1 MNPSG
6 YNDCCVFAHGCLIFY
21 EIADKLV
28 DLLVLRDYK
37 DGNISDDPPED
48 SVTKALIAF
57 LVIGLL
63 LSIQRVLVYLLRIYL
78 YRTDDNSLNES
89 RIPTNLWFSFAKV
102 WLEAFPQATIA
113 AFHFGNCAPTGGA
126 TTVVH
131 LFGVF
136 SMSPFI
142 MFVCFTFHYYC
153 THEEGHYRIT
163 TFVLAATLILSI
175 MGIIFAGISINAF
188 SNRCWPYNG

>member
-1 MNPSG
+1 MKPSG
-6 YNDCCVFAHGCLIFY
+6 YNYGCIFAHGCLIVY

-28 DLLVLRDYK
+28 DLLVVNNYK
-37 DGNISDDPPED
+37 DGNISDDPQD

-63 LSIQRVLVYLLRIYL
+63 LSIQRVFVYLLRMYH
-78 YRTDDNSLNES
+78 YRTDNNSLDES

-126 TTVVH
+126 TTVVN

-142 MFVCFTFHYYC
+142 MFACFTFHYYC
-153 THEEGHYRIT
+153 THEEGHYAIT
-163 TFVLAATLILSI
+163 TLVLAATFILSI
-175 MGIIFAGISINAF
+175 IGVIFAGISMNAF

>member
-1 MNPSG
+1 MNPSC
-6 YNDCCVFAHGCLIFY
+6 YNDCCVFTHGCLIFH

-28 DLLVLRDYK
+28 DLLVVNNYK
-37 DGNISDDPPED
+37 HGNISDDPQD
-48 SVTKALIAF
+48 NVTKALIAF
-57 LVIGLL
+57 LAIGLL
-63 LSIQRVLVYLLRIYL
+63 LSIQRVLVYLWRIHH
-78 YRTDDNSLNES
+78 YRKNDNSLDES
-89 RIPTNLWFSFAKV
+89 RIPTYLWFSFAKV

-113 AFHFGNCAPTGGA
+113 AFHLGNCAPTGGA
-126 TTVVH
+126 TTVFN

-153 THEEGHYRIT
+153 THKEGHYRIT
-163 TFVLAATLILSI
+163 TFVLAATFILSI

>member
-78 YRTDDNSLNES
+78 YRTDDNSLDES

>member
-6 YNDCCVFAHGCLIFY
+6 YNGCCIFAHGCLIVY

-28 DLLVLRDYK
+28 DLLVVNDYK
-37 DGNISDDPPED
+37 DGNISDDPQD
-48 SVTKALIAF
+48 SVTKALIAI
-57 LVIGLL
+57 LVIGVL
-63 LSIQRVLVYLLRIYL
+63 LSIQRVFVYLLRMHH
-78 YRTDDNSLNES
+78 YRTNDNTLDET

-113 AFHFGNCAPTGGA
+113 AFHFGNCASKESA
-126 TTVVH
+126 TNVVN

-153 THEEGHYRIT
+153 THEGGHYRIT
-163 TFVLAATLILSI
+163 TLVLAATFILSI
-175 MGIIFAGISINAF
+175 IGVIFAGISMDAF
-188 SNRCWPYNG
+188 SNPCRPYIG